1 MEKEWG
7 GRKKSVKMSAATPRC
22 LHKDPV
28 LCRAGP
34 AHHGA
39 HQRLTSHPHLPM
51 TRDSCRQR
59 RSFVS
64 SKFICFPCQDHNSS
78 FVTSPWATVGGAGM
92 SQTEDSVTNSG
103 FWLQSRQERKE
114 TQKTASQDKAFAYVN
129 LRKRDS
135 RQNCFPNT
143 HTPNKTN
150 LRITLQRQLWLL
162 KPMDRRGML
171 ISYCWDCAEANQ
183 IYTLPNK
190 RPSVNV
196 NDS

>member
-1 MEKEWG
+1 
-7 GRKKSVKMSAATPRC
+7 MSY
-22 LHKDPV
+22 
-28 LCRAGP
+28 
-34 AHHGA
+34 
-39 HQRLTSHPHLPM
+39 S
-51 TRDSCRQR
+51 
-59 RSFVS
+59 
-64 SKFICFPCQDHNSS
+64 
-78 FVTSPWATVGGAGM
+78 GGAGM

-135 RQNCFPNT
+135 RQNCFLNT

-196 NDS
+196 NWFLMYPFIKHLLSTCSKKHWANSHIWSDNSVLWTVVTNLSDAENLSWSVVINLLGVIYLPFRNSSENCIQAPSKEERSYTDKV